1 MFSAREILDFA
12 IRIERNAEDLYREAA
27 SKMENPEIGSLLL
40 YLADQEKNHREWF
53 QQRKETIRLEGDQA
67 EMERLYGSLL
77 RDMIGDQTFSLAEA
91 DLSRMDQVKAL
102 LELAVEFENDT
113 ILFYE
118 TLHSLIDDA
127 HAAAR
132 LREIIADEN
141 EHIQML
147 NEKMPR
153 RPRG

>member
-1 MFSAREILDFA
+1 MFSTREILDFA
-12 IRIERNAEDLYREAA
+12 IKIEKNAEDLYREAA

-40 YLADQEKNHREWF
+40 FLADEERRHAEWF
-53 QQRKETIRLEGDQA
+53 QQRKETIKLEGDEA
-67 EMERLYGSLL
+67 EMERLYGTLL

-118 TLHSLIDDA
+118 TLHSLIDVEDTS
-127 HAAAR
+127 AR
-132 LREIIADEN
+132 VREIITDEN
-141 EHIQML
+141 DHVQL
-147 NEKMPR
+147 LSEKMTSPS
-153 RPRG
+153 GS

>member
-1 MFSAREILDFA
+1 MFSVREILDFA
-12 IRIERNAEDLYREAA
+12 IKIERNAEDLYRQAA

-40 YLADQEKNHREWF
+40 FLAEEEKRHAEWF
-53 QQRKETIRLEGDQA
+53 HQRRETIKLEGDQA
-67 EMERLYGSLL
+67 EMERLYGTLL

-91 DLSRMDQVKAL
+91 DLSRLDQVKSL

-127 HAAAR
+127 HVSAR
-132 LREIIADEN
+132 LQEIISDEN
-141 EHIQML
+141 GHIQML
-147 NEKMPR
+147 
-153 RPRG
+153 

>member
-27 SKMENPEIGSLLL
+27 SKTENPELGSLLL
-40 YLADQEKNHREWF
+40 FLAEEERRHAEWF
-53 QQRKETIRLEGDQA
+53 QQRRETIKLEGDEA
-67 EMERLYGSLL
+67 EMERLYGTLL

-118 TLHSLIDDA
+118 TLHSLIDDD
-127 HAAAR
+127 HVSAR
-132 LREIIADEN
+132 LREIITDEN
-141 EHIQML
+141 GHIQML
-147 NEKMPR
+147 NEKMPSSSCD
-153 RPRG
+153 

>member
-1 MFSAREILDFA
+1 MFSTREILDFA
-12 IRIERNAEDLYREAA
+12 IKIEKNAEDLYREAA

-40 YLADQEKNHREWF
+40 FLADEERRHAEWF
-53 QQRKETIRLEGDQA
+53 QQRKETIKLEGDEA
-67 EMERLYGSLL
+67 EMERLYGTLL

-118 TLHSLIDDA
+118 TLHSLIDDEDTS
-127 HAAAR
+127 AR
-132 LREIIADEN
+132 VREIITDEN
-141 EHIQML
+141 EHVQL
-147 NEKMPR
+147 LSEKMTSPS
-153 RPRG
+153 GS

>member
-27 SKMENPEIGSLLL
+27 NKMENPEMASLLL
-40 YLADQEKNHREWF
+40 FLADEEKRHAEWF
-53 QQRKETIRLEGDQA
+53 EQRKETIKLEGDEV

-77 RDMIGDQTFSLAEA
+77 RDMIGDQTFSLGEA

-118 TLHSLIDDA
+118 TLRSLIDDD
-127 HAAAR
+127 HVSAR
-132 LREIIADEN
+132 LREIITDEN
-141 EHIQML
+141 GHIQML
-147 NEKMPR
+147 NEKMPSFSCD
-153 RPRG
+153 

>member
-12 IRIERNAEDLYREAA
+12 IKIERNAEDLYREAA
-27 SKMENPEIGSLLL
+27 SKMENSEIGSLLL
-40 YLADQEKNHREWF
+40 FLANEERHHAEWF
-53 QQRKETIRLEGDQA
+53 QQRKETINLEGDQA
-67 EMERLYGSLL
+67 EMERLYGTLL
-77 RDMIGDQTFSLAEA
+77 RDMIGDQTFSLADA

-118 TLHSLIDDA
+118 TLHSLIDDE
-127 HAAAR
+127 HASAR

-141 EHIQML
+141 GHIQML
-147 NEKMPR
+147 TEKMPSCFR
-153 RPRG
+153 D

>member
-12 IRIERNAEDLYREAA
+12 IKIERNAEALYREAA

-40 YLADQEKNHREWF
+40 FLADEERRHAEWF
-53 QQRKETIRLEGDQA
+53 QQRKETIKLEGDEA
-67 EMERLYGSLL
+67 EMERLYGTLL

-91 DLSRMDQVKAL
+91 DLSRMDHVKSL

-127 HAAAR
+127 HVTSR
-132 LREIIADEN
+132 LQEIISDEN
-141 EHIQML
+141 GHIQML
-147 NEKMPR
+147 NEKMPPCSR
-153 RPRG
+153 E

>member
-12 IRIERNAEDLYREAA
+12 IKIERNAEDLYRQAA
-27 SKMENPEIGSLLL
+27 NKVGNPEIGSLLL
-40 YLADQEKNHREWF
+40 FLADEERRHAEWF
-53 QQRKETIRLEGDQA
+53 QQRKETIKLEGDEA
-67 EMERLYGSLL
+67 EMERLYGTLL

-118 TLHSLIDDA
+118 TLQSLIDDA

-132 LREIIADEN
+132 LREIITDESG
-141 EHIQML
+141 HIQML
-147 NEKMPR
+147 TEKMPLCS
-153 RPRG
+153 PD

>member
-27 SKMENPEIGSLLL
+27 NKMENPEMASLLL
-40 YLADQEKNHREWF
+40 FLADEEKRHAEWF
-53 QQRKETIRLEGDQA
+53 EQRKETIKLEGDEV

-77 RDMIGDQTFSLAEA
+77 RDMIGDQTFSLGEA

-102 LELAVEFENDT
+102 LALAVEFENDT

-118 TLHSLIDDA
+118 TLRSLIDDD
-127 HAAAR
+127 HVSAR
-132 LREIIADEN
+132 LREIITDEN
-141 EHIQML
+141 GHIQML
-147 NEKMPR
+147 NEKMPSFSCD
-153 RPRG
+153 